1 MKKVLIAALI
11 GFATFC
17 LFGKDAF
24 EFVNDNDGYSYIQ
37 INEDLDAFSFK
48 SDFKSIGNS
57 GMVGYVVYAEGLEN
71 EQRAE
76 YIRANAGN
84 AQFGKKVNGGIVDLG
99 ALKAGDRVGFYLER
113 NNGDIVYKTLFTEKH
128 GVDYLEF
135 SKNGVGQGKDEW
147 MSINN
152 VHATSAS
159 TPPSGA
165 PLPGILAVILVGGL
179 GSGAV
184 FMKKRKSV

>member
-1 MKKVLIAALI
+1 MKYISTFALIALI
-11 GFATFC
+11 GFSV
-17 LFGKDAF
+17 FGKDAY
-24 EFVNDNDGYSYIQ
+24 EFVNSANGYSYIQ

-57 GMVGYVVYAEGLEN
+57 GKVGYVVYAEGLEN
-71 EQRAE
+71 EQMAE

-113 NNGDIVYKTLFTEKH
+113 NNGDTVYKTIFTEKH

-147 MSINN
+147 MSISD
-152 VHATSAS
+152 VHAVSVPVQPT
-159 TPPSGA
+159 GA
-165 PLPGILAVILVGGL
+165 PLPGMLAVIFIGGVGA
-179 GSGAV
+179 GAI